1 MSVLSIIFALFLFIL
16 SPIGFAFLGA
26 GLVAFFALPIASAVT
41 NFKKPS
47 HLMFFLATSSI
58 SRAAFLTSEANDI
71 LFKKMTYDGIGV
83 EKITVDGEEKVFE
96 DPDGALHRWMGITFA
111 LANEQHGVLFDPRHA
126 ALGQRK
132 HDLRQRDEDQCLATS
147 DEWDREGV
155 SKWMPGV
162 FEMPSAHELVD
173 LSKVAE
179 LVDGGERSEYAKRV
193 EEIYKHSREP
203 FEDGSGISKFFY
215 PIGALLASF
224 LGIWF
229 FASKIGTGDAGGGST
244 VGWGVSMLFIMSI
257 GGSNPDIDW
266 HELLRVGVGVMVF
279 LGFPM
284 LGFAFIFIAIS
295 PVVAVGGLFAF
306 TLGFLLVPFLSTIC
320 KVSSR
325 LSAVWSKLYFK
336 LGFMAYQRPV
346 FEWTPEAYRLREYRD
361 LDDNGNIEWYGVFGR
376 DVGFTYTPGEGAW
389 GPEYMETGELEDR
402 QPVADGGTTNSD
414 IPPGYVKADT
424 MGRDDYGAYIP
435 SRLKGSKY
443 YLHSG
448 IATGRFK
455 NSATGE
461 KALRRLLEAKEKHGG
476 ANSGMD
482 DKTLLYLTT
491 ICGVLG
497 SALGVILFVL

>member
-58 SRAAFLTSEANDI
+58 SRAAFLVSEANDI
-71 LFKKMTYDGIGV
+71 VFKKMTYDGIGV

-126 ALGQRK
+126 ALGERK

-147 DEWDREGV
+147 DEWDREEV

-162 FEMPSAHELVD
+162 FEMPKAHELVD

-203 FEDGSGISKFFY
+203 FDSGPAISKFFY
-215 PIGALLASF
+215 PIGALLVSF
-224 LGIWF
+224 LGIWL
-229 FASKIGTGDAGGGST
+229 FASKIASGDGGGGGTT
-244 VGWGVSMLFIMSI
+244 VGWGASLLFIFSL
-257 GGSNPDIDW
+257 GGPDIDW
-266 HELLRVGVGVMVF
+266 KELSRIVLGVMVF
-279 LGFPM
+279 LGLPL

-295 PVVAVGGLFAF
+295 PLVAAGGLFAF
-306 TLGFLLVPFLSTIC
+306 TLGFFLIPFLSTIC
-320 KVSSR
+320 KVSVK
-325 LSAVWSKLYFK
+325 LSAVWSKVYFK
-336 LGFMAYQRPV
+336 LGFMAYNQPV
-346 FEWTPEAYRLREYRD
+346 FEWTPGGYRLREYRD
-361 LDDNGNIEWYGVFGR
+361 LDDTGNIEWYGVFGR
-376 DVGFTYTPGEGAW
+376 DVGFTYTPGEESWGA
-389 GPEYMETGELEDR
+389 EYMEKSDLEDR
-402 QPVADGGTTNSD
+402 QPVVDGGTTNSN

-424 MGRDDYGAYIP
+424 MGRGDYGAYIP
-435 SRLKGSKY
+435 GRLKDSAY

-476 ANSGMD
+476 GNSGMD
-482 DKTLLYLTT
+482 DKTVVYLTT

-497 SALGVILFVL
+497 FGLGVVFFVL